1 MPAINCPTCKFKY
14 VLKALQ
20 LLMLPIVQNQFRIAF
35 VLFKNSG
42 LEERRV
48 RAESPLLQIADQ
60 SQLQFKFNILEVLM
74 RVEDSHG

>member
-1 MPAINCPTCKFKY
+1 
-14 VLKALQ
+14 
-20 LLMLPIVQNQFRIAF
+20 MLPIVQNQFRIAF
-35 VLFKNSG
+35 VLLKNSG

-48 RAESPLLQIADQ
+48 RAESSLLQIADQ

>member
-1 MPAINCPTCKFKY
+1 
-14 VLKALQ
+14 
-20 LLMLPIVQNQFRIAF
+20 MLPIVQNQFRIAF
-35 VLFKNSG
+35 VLLKNSG

-48 RAESPLLQIADQ
+48 RAKSPLLQIADQ